1 MTFLGIVP
9 VEELQETINSC
20 EQIVL
25 ERQENILLAMCNYCV
40 VSKHG
45 LCRTENLHAPFRQL
59 LLNGPLG

>member
-1 MTFLGIVP
+1 MTFLDIVP

-20 EQIVL
+20 KQIVL
-25 ERQENILLAMCNYCV
+25 ERQEIILLVTCNYCV

-45 LCRTENLHAPFRQL
+45 LFRIENLHAPFRL